1 MSIKARVH
9 EASAASS
16 PSRFV
21 FEQQQQQQQ
30 QCVDAAIPVQMHSIT
45 LGRGDLAPL

>member
-21 FEQQQQQQQ
+21 FEQQQQQ